1 MTTKLKFFSGIRNFR
16 RQTTKEDR
24 FKPINTTFDED
35 FNEADEVEDVD
46 KLRDDLESTKQLL
59 ELEVRSKAL
68 LEKDNKRMQSELEK
82 MRNELARLG
91 SGGEPSKDTNP
102 NENAQWLARKNSI
115 ASKRQS
121 MIRLLSEGEGKLICY
136 C

>member
-1 MTTKLKFFSGIRNFR
+1 MNVLKQNSNWGNNLLIWFLQLNNIFSGIRNFR

-24 FKPINTTFDED
+24 FKPINTTFEEE
-35 FNEADEVEDVD
+35 FNETDEVEDVD

-82 MRNELARLG
+82 MRNELA
-91 SGGEPSKDTNP
+91 KWF
-102 NENAQWLARKNSI
+102 QI
-115 ASKRQS
+115 Y
-121 MIRLLSEGEGKLICY
+121 ILLL
-136 C
+136 

>member
-1 MTTKLKFFSGIRNFR
+1 M
-16 RQTTKEDR
+16 D
-24 FKPINTTFDED
+24 DD

-68 LEKDNKRMQSELEK
+68 LEKDNKRMQAELEK
-82 MRNELARLG
+82 MRNEMTRLS

-121 MIRLLSEGEGKLICY
+121 MIRLLSEGEGKLIC
-136 C
+136 